1 MKIQRPFA
9 FHSPLKR
16 VSGAAAR
23 KRPSNTLDMQNLLH
37 FSKELYAHALTLQ
50 EVIRNGGGVSYEG
63 FELRPPGGT
72 AIRNFLSRFQAILP
86 CTNVV
91 RRLVNSSLR
100 TAWRVWEP
108 ANQSA

>member
-50 EVIRNGGGVSYEG
+50 EVIRNGGEYRTRALSCDRQAAQQFEIFYHAFRRFSLAQTWCGVS
-63 FELRPPGGT
+63 
-72 AIRNFLSRFQAILP
+72 
-86 CTNVV
+86 
-91 RRLVNSSLR
+91 
-100 TAWRVWEP
+100 
-108 ANQSA
+108 